1 MRGSTTALLGF
12 VACAALLTGCAP
24 GTSPGPTS
32 SAAEPTATP
41 SPTLTPTSDQVPSDP
56 STWVVDYDRVADVE
70 VGQSLATLAAA
81 AGLTA
86 NNDSENC
93 PPGYVKDPGFDAPA
107 GAVGISLME
116 LEARGQVVPDPAFT
130 YASFGSRVIP
140 TEVSPESPS
149 TAAGIRIGSSEAD
162 LLAAYPGIATTLSRY
177 DETMGFTTYA
187 AGPVEGRYLVFQV
200 GTAESG
206 ARTVFSVRSSTL
218 DVVTDVCD

>member
-1 MRGSTTALLGF
+1 MVGF
-12 VACAALLTGCAP
+12 VACAALLSGCAP
-24 GTSPGPTS
+24 EPGPASTS
-32 SAAEPTATP
+32 SVAAPSATP
-41 SPTLTPTSDQVPSDP
+41 TPTPTSDQVLSDP

-81 AGLTA
+81 ADITA

-107 GAVGISLME
+107 GAVGISPME

-130 YASFGSRVIP
+130 YASIWTGIMP
-140 TEVSPESPS
+140 IEVSPESPS

-162 LLAAYPGIATTLSRY
+162 LLAAYPGIATTLSKY
-177 DETMGFTTYA
+177 DENMGYTTYA
-187 AGPVEGRYLVFQV
+187 AGPAEGRYLVFQV

-206 ARTVFSVRSSTL
+206 ARTVFRIQSSTL